1 MGLWPTLG
9 NENQRRHRESG
20 DPIWVGRKMDSRFRG
35 NDVTLDRGG
44 SRAAPTSPIRGNGLI
59 FRRTPGDEESRSA
72 LEDIQSE
79 IPRGVYPEYPERDSF
94 SSFRTGSSRSL
105 P

>member
-35 NDVTLDRGG
+35 NDESEWDFGG
-44 SRAAPTSPIRGNGLI
+44 SYHGPEAHS
-59 FRRTPGDEESRSA
+59 
-72 LEDIQSE
+72 SE
-79 IPRGVYPEYPERDSF
+79 
-94 SSFRTGSSRSL
+94 
-105 P
+105 